1 MYSFVNGLSLRLQR
15 VLGDPKNTLK
25 AYWPKTQSFLLSKAK
40 QRLANAVDLEQ
51 GSTVSD
57 NVELELHSRDCL
69 IDACDY
75 LAFMCGVEQD
85 TAGLGITSRG
95 KQLLM

>member
-1 MYSFVNGLSLRLQR
+1 MYSFVDGLSFLLQR

-25 AYWPKTQSFLLSKAK
+25 AYWPKIQSFLLWKAK
-40 QRLANAVDLEQ
+40 QRLANAVDLGQ

-57 NVELELHSRDCL
+57 NVDRELHSRDCL

-75 LAFMCGVEQD
+75 LAFMSGVEQG